1 MSSSGKGPAPALG
14 LGAWDDSWDSVS
26 ATGKRS
32 AATEPGNE
40 DGHNQLITNLISM
53 LEQQGV
59 PKSKER
65 VDVKRGGDF
74 SAHSASKRP
83 KTQPRQH
90 EDDDSEE
97 IIIKAPSSSKS
108 TTDQTSRSHLPSSP
122 VKIEPVP
129 DPTILY
135 RPELQV
141 GQRVRLCGASAMY
154 AGDNWPGLTKTL
166 STGYVLLDVHGV
178 VRRKKGRNFL
188 VQWFAEG
195 VEPRLYDTPP
205 SRIYSCLPDEWS
217 EQVERRYK
225 RID

>member
-1 MSSSGKGPAPALG
+1 
-14 LGAWDDSWDSVS
+14 
-26 ATGKRS
+26 
-32 AATEPGNE
+32 
-40 DGHNQLITNLISM
+40 
-53 LEQQGV
+53 
-59 PKSKER
+59 
-65 VDVKRGGDF
+65 
-74 SAHSASKRP
+74 
-83 KTQPRQH
+83 
-90 EDDDSEE
+90 
-97 IIIKAPSSSKS
+97 
-108 TTDQTSRSHLPSSP
+108 
-122 VKIEPVP
+122 
-129 DPTILY
+129 
-135 RPELQV
+135 
-141 GQRVRLCGASAMY
+141 MY